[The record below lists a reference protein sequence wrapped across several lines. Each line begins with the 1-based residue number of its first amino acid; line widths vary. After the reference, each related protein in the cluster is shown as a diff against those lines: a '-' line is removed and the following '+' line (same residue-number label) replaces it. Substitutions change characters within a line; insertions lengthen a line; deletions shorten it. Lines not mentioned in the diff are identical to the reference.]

1 MTKYILT
8 LMFWLVVI
16 FCIAMVA
23 LFAKLVYLPYVLH
36 FTVNFSQIPE
46 NLIKIISLMFFWM
59 IFWAFFYFVFKKIP
73 IANKLLNCF
82 IDMNKKTFW
91 KNRS

>member
-8 LMFWLVVI
+8 LIFWVGAISCV
-16 FCIAMVA
+16 AMVA
-23 LFAKLVYLPYVLH
+23 VFAKLIYLPFILH
-36 FTVNFSQIPE
+36 YTFYFSQIPE

-59 IFWAFFYFVFKKIP
+59 TFWAIFYLIFKKIP
-73 IANKLLNCF
+73 IANKLLNWF
-82 IDMNKKTFW
+82 VAMNKKTFW